1 MAEYCRECAAKILG
15 LDVKHAIMSKELDL
29 CEGCGEY
36 KPVVVRIGYPSILDS
51 ISSWLYRKSKS
62 QNSEKNQKAP

>member
-15 LDVKHAIMSKELDL
+15 LNVKHAVMSKEPDL

-36 KPVVVRIGYPSILDS
+36 KPVVVRINSSTLFDTV
-51 ISSWLYRKSKS
+51 SSWLNRKSKS
-62 QNSEKNQKAP
+62 ENFKKI